1 MYRIKELLASGRVL
15 FHTNDLALLL
25 GISNR
30 HSLHVTI
37 HRYLKQGVLISVY
50 RGLYSIKPLQTIDP
64 RLIGMSVVH
73 EYCYFSCERVL
84 ADEGVIPQQIMG
96 FTYVSSTSKTVTAAG
111 HTFHFRTL
119 ADRFLY
125 HPAGVY
131 TDAVGVRMA
140 SVARA
145 IADLLYFN
153 PKYALDTHDFID
165 WKAVK
170 SIQKE
175 VGYL

>member
-25 GISNR
+25 DISNR
-30 HSLHVTI
+30 HSLHVAI
-37 HRYLKQGVLISVY
+37 HRYLKQGILYSVH
-50 RGLYSIKPLQTIDP
+50 RGLYAIRPLDTIDP
-64 RLIGMSVVH
+64 RLLGMAVIH
-73 EYCYFSCERVL
+73 RYCYLSCERIL
-84 ADEGVIPQQIMG
+84 ADEGIIPQQIYG
-96 FTYVSSTSKTVTAAG
+96 YTFVTSQTKMVTVGT
-111 HTFHFRTL
+111 HIFRFRTL
-119 ADRFLY
+119 ADRFLF

-131 TDAVGVRMA
+131 VDVVGVRMA
-140 SVARA
+140 TTARA

-170 SIQKE
+170 EIQKE